1 AYTTITY
8 DQPMDEGSLKNVKID
23 GADFN
28 STYNGENFTQTLTF
42 NKALE
47 PFKTY
52 TIFADNNVV
61 SSNGQQLENYK
72 QEVTPVVGKYKIQTA
87 VKQNNTEITRGSELV
102 GGAMINVKSVVDS
115 SILVGNQNLNMSVM
129 VIRDGCIENIKVAKS
144 KIENAKS
151 AELRMDLTLPINV
164 ENCIIKIM
172 VMDEMFRPLTDAI
185 EIN

>member
-1 AYTTITY
+1 
-8 DQPMDEGSLKNVKID
+8 
-23 GADFN
+23 
-28 STYNGENFTQTLTF
+28 
-42 NKALE
+42 
-47 PFKTY
+47 
-52 TIFADNNVV
+52 
-61 SSNGQQLENYK
+61 
-72 QEVTPVVGKYKIQTA
+72 
-87 VKQNNTEITRGSELV
+87 ELV